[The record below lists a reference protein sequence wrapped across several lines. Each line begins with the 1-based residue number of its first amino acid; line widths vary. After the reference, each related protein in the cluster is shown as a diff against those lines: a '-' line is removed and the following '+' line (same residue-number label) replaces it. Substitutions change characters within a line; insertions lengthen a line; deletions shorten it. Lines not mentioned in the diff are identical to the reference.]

1 MATRSYQNH
10 SGIGFSRNKT
20 YADDA
25 DRSNINTAI
34 LNLRNAKD
42 ARNSTVFLQELRKAT
57 IMCQSI
63 WRSHNS

>member
-10 SGIGFSRNKT
+10 NGIGFSKSKI
-20 YADDA
+20 YASEA
-25 DRSNINTAI
+25 DIANLNTAI
-34 LNLRNAKD
+34 INLRNAKD

-57 IMCQSI
+57 MLCQSL